1 MKQSVSFGFGALAK
15 LPRVL
20 ARLRAKRVFLVTGNA
35 SYTASG
41 LDAALRAALP
51 ADTILRFSEF
61 SENPKIEDVAGGVAA
76 LRSDRFDVVVG
87 AGGGSAIDMA
97 KLVNLFAHQRVEPR
111 QLLDRSAKLEHRGLP
126 LVAIPTTAGSGSEA
140 THFGVLY
147 VDGVKHSIASP
158 AMLPTFAIVDP
169 ALTRSLP
176 PRLTAIT
183 GMDALAQA
191 IESYW
196 CVHSTEESKSYARR
210 AISLVLDHLAAAV
223 RRPSDVDRRAMSK
236 AAHLAGRA
244 INVSRTTGPHALSYA
259 LTAHY
264 GIRHGHAVALTLGE
278 FFVFNR
284 GVSDR
289 DVTDAR
295 GAGYVRGA
303 IDDLA
308 AQMGCRDAAECRS
321 RLHELMHS
329 IGLPTRLGELGIS
342 AGEAVN
348 LVAENVNVE
357 RLRNNPRAMTAEQLH
372 ELVAGVC

>member
-15 LPRVL
+15 LQGVL
-20 ARLRAKRVFLVTGNA
+20 AQLQAKRAFLVTGNA

-41 LDAALRAALP
+41 LAAALHEALP
-51 ADTILRFSEF
+51 ADAIFRFSEF
-61 SENPKIEDVAGGVAA
+61 SENPKVDDVAAGVAA
-76 LRSDRFDVVVG
+76 LRADRFDVVVA

-111 QLLDRSAKLEHRGLP
+111 QLLDGAALEHRGLP

-147 VDGVKHSIASP
+147 VDGIKHSIASP
-158 AMLPTFAIVDP
+158 AMLPAFAIVDP
-169 ALTRSLP
+169 TLTRSLP

-196 CVHSTEESKSYARR
+196 CVHSTGESKSYARR
-210 AISLVLDHLAAAV
+210 AIALVLDHLATAV
-223 RRPSDVDRRAMSK
+223 RRPSDVDRRGMSK

-244 INVSRTTGPHALSYA
+244 INLSRTTGPHALSYA

-284 GVSDR
+284 GVSER

-295 GAGYVRGA
+295 GAGYVRGT

-308 AQMGCRDAAECRS
+308 AQMGCRDAAECRA
-321 RLHELMHS
+321 RLHELMHA

-342 AGEAVN
+342 AHEAVD
-348 LVAENVNVE
+348 LVAGNVNVE